1 MQKHTNCRT
10 QRVHPEKNFYI
21 FSAHTAISE
30 LSDCKSGMVYN
41 EQLQTYIRLQNR
53 NTTVATFCSSIRH
66 FFLTSRKFYSIFYNV
81 MLSAIAELQEKRG
94 VLWVLAISDFGN
106 FLLTKT

>member
-1 MQKHTNCRT
+1 
-10 QRVHPEKNFYI
+10 
-21 FSAHTAISE
+21 
-30 LSDCKSGMVYN
+30 
-41 EQLQTYIRLQNR
+41 
-53 NTTVATFCSSIRH
+53 
-66 FFLTSRKFYSIFYNV
+66 